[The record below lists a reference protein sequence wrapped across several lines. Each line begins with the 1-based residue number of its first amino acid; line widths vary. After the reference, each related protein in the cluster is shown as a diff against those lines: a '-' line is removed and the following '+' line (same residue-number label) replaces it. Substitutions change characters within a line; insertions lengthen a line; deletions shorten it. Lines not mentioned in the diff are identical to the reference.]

1 MQNVLEEK
9 DFEAMLT
16 WLDSSDRDHAG
27 EKYETIRHGL
37 IEVFRCRGCW
47 EPEDLADETINRVA
61 RKIRDMKATYSGD
74 PARYFFGV
82 ARNLLREYYRRTL
95 RKAPVIQAAQPDDL
109 EERHRCLDE
118 CMNQLRAD
126 HRTLILE
133 YFSMEKQQRIDNRKE
148 LGRGLN
154 TTPNALRVRVYRIKE
169 TVATCVKRC
178 VEQNKTRN

>member
-1 MQNVLEEK
+1 MLEES

-16 WLDSSDRDHAG
+16 WLDSDRDQAG

-47 EPEDLADETINRVA
+47 GPEDLADETINRVA
-61 RKIRDMKATYSGD
+61 RKVKDIVMTYSGD
-74 PARYFFGV
+74 PAHYFFGV
-82 ARNLLREYYRRTL
+82 AKNLLREYYRRTS
-95 RKAPVIQAAQPDDL
+95 RKAPVIQATRSNDV

-118 CMNQLRAD
+118 CMDQLRAD

-133 YFSMEKQQRIDNRKE
+133 YFSMEKQRRIDNRKE

-154 TTPNALRVRVYRIKE
+154 TTPQALRVRVYRIKE
-169 TVATCVKRC
+169 TLAICVKRC
-178 VEQNKTRN
+178 VEQNQTRN